1 MRVLALLALSACSTG
16 QVEITSGGPEDTDQ
30 PGSQDSADPFP
41 ECNEEDLGEL
51 YERYVE
57 PVMSD
62 AHPQSCNQCHL
73 AGVDL
78 TMFVGDTPCDS
89 MACLIEMG
97 WVDLDDPE
105 ASEVLAFIEQ
115 GESGSDLV
123 TDETLSAEHEGFL
136 EWITWSAECHEPV
149 CGDIEDPCG
158 LGEPDNE
165 LPEDTETPLG
175 GCDEDELVE
184 AFTSKVWSWHGRCW
198 SCHHADGASH
208 EDFESAPLFYVWDG
222 DNTNSSRASMY
233 NLIGMGAVDSERP
246 NESTLI
252 TKPLQEGATVDT
264 DIGEIAG
271 AWHGGT
277 DKFKLTET
285 DAGGVMEDEAF
296 WDFVDWLEL
305 YAECR

>member
-1 MRVLALLALSACSTG
+1 MRTLAFLALAACSTG
-16 QVEITSGGPEDTDQ
+16 QVELDADASTDTDAD
-30 PGSQDSADPFP
+30 GSRDTADPYP
-41 ECNEEDLGEL
+41 ECSEDDLGEL

-78 TMFVGDTPCDS
+78 TMFVGDTPCES

-97 WVDLDDPE
+97 WVDLEDPE

-115 GESGSDLV
+115 GEADSDMI
-123 TDETLSAEHEGFL
+123 TEETLAAEHEGFL
-136 EWITWSAECHEPV
+136 QWISWSAECHEPV
-149 CGDIEDPCG
+149 CGEIDDPCG
-158 LGEPDNE
+158 LGESDNE
-165 LPEDTETPLG
+165 LPEGTETPLG
-175 GCDEDELVE
+175 GCEEDELVE
-184 AFTSKVWSWHGRCW
+184 AFTAKVWSWHGRCW
-198 SCHHADGASH
+198 SCHHADGESR
-208 EDFESAPLFYVWDG
+208 EDFDSAPPFYVWDG
-222 DNTNSSRASMY
+222 DNHNSSRASMY
-233 NLIGMGAVDSERP
+233 NLIGMGAVDVVEP
-246 NESTLI
+246 HQSTLI

-264 DIGEIAG
+264 DIGEITG
-271 AWHGGT
+271 VWHGGT